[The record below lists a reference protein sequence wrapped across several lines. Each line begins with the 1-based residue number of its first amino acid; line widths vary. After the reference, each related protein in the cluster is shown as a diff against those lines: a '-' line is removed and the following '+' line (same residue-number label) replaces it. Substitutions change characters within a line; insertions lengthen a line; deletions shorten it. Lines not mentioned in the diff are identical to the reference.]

1 MKMIIKS
8 AVVAG
13 VGMLAVTTMLA
24 KGHSSQ
30 PVHTVKFTSKT
41 TFTNANAGVDSSASG
56 TAQMSSSIN
65 ANSDKETINVSA
77 KGLSPSSP
85 YSLFANTSFGTN
97 LDIFDFNSDTKGN
110 AKLALKNTGTK
121 KNPAALPGGLEV
133 FNITELDIENDSDT
147 NAGPVT
153 VLTADTTNPQTF
165 TFSDKL
171 SVTGTNGG
179 TGTLSINAS
188 TKSAKLSLTVSGLDT
203 NAQFSVTLNGNPTTN
218 SFASDSRGNLKI
230 STPITV
236 NVLDLTEVDLT
247 DSSSDIII
255 PFLLP

>member
-1 MKMIIKS
+1 
-8 AVVAG
+8 
-13 VGMLAVTTMLA
+13 
-24 KGHSSQ
+24 
-30 PVHTVKFTSKT
+30 
-41 TFTNANAGVDSSASG
+41 
-56 TAQMSSSIN
+56 
-65 ANSDKETINVSA
+65 
-77 KGLSPSSP
+77 
-85 YSLFANTSFGTN
+85 
-97 LDIFDFNSDTKGN
+97 
-110 AKLALKNTGTK
+110 
-121 KNPAALPGGLEV
+121 
-133 FNITELDIENDSDT
+133 
-147 NAGPVT
+147 
-153 VLTADTTNPQTF
+153 
-165 TFSDKL
+165 
-171 SVTGTNGG
+171 VTGTDGG